1 MKRISVCIL
10 LVVLCATAVVIEGAV
25 NALYFY
31 TDDIKPVLDGQC
43 ITCHSWP
50 DSYGGLMDKVSSI
63 QATNGIRIIAP
74 AEPDSSVLIWRI
86 EGKLPSGASLERM
99 PKSGTPLPSE
109 TITIFRKWIEQGER
123 ENIPVGV
130 QETNIWKKIK
140 EKY

>member
-1 MKRISVCIL
+1 
-10 LVVLCATAVVIEGAV
+10 
-25 NALYFY
+25 
-31 TDDIKPVLDGQC
+31 
-43 ITCHSWP
+43 
-50 DSYGGLMDKVSSI
+50 MDKVSSI

-99 PKSGTPLPSE
+99 PQAGTPLPSE
-109 TITIFRKWIEQGER
+109 TITIFRKWIEQGAR

-140 EKY
+140 EKYK